1 MENQKSPAI
10 DGIPT
15 ELHKEFYNLLEE
27 DLYQLYTK
35 NFFNEKN
42 GLIQ

>member
-27 DLYQLYTK
+27 ELYQLYK
-35 NFFNEKN
+35 KILFNEKN